1 MTAGSSRPARDRV
14 ATLLLVALVPLL
26 WIAGHAMP
34 AGAPPGPILQASLL
48 ALFTM
53 GAWATGLFVEP
64 VTSLAFFFLAAA
76 FHVAKPTA
84 IFAGFTSSAWWL
96 VLGGSIT
103 GIAVE
108 STGLGR
114 RLAAIVF
121 ARSTG
126 SYAAVVGAVGAVT
139 VGLAFLMP
147 STSAR
152 VMLLIPIVLALA
164 DRVGLV
170 GGRPGRTGLIL
181 MVSAGSY
188 LAPTAILP
196 ANIPN
201 AVLLGA
207 ADTLYGI
214 KLTYGSYLLLHFP
227 VLGLIK
233 TVMLGWLICRLFPDT
248 ASLGERP
255 TEAKT
260 TMSAAERRLLAVLG
274 VSLALFATDFWHG
287 LSPAW
292 VALGAGLVCLLPTM
306 GLVTPR
312 LFADR
317 INIGVMIYVA
327 GFLGVGAV
335 IADSGLGER
344 LSHWLLGAVHV
355 VPPEAGGGTL
365 ANLAKLA
372 LIHVGLGAI
381 ATVSGLPAVATPI
394 AGELAAASGLP
405 IYTILMLQ
413 VVVFSTVLLPYQCP
427 PIMIG
432 MALGG
437 VRLRDA
443 TRLCIASAALTI
455 LLLVPL
461 DYLWWQLL
469 GMLP

>member
-1 MTAGSSRPARDRV
+1 MTAGSTRVTRDRI
-14 ATLLLVALVPLL
+14 ATALLVTLIPLL
-26 WIAGHAMP
+26 WAAGHAMP
-34 AGAPPGPILQASLL
+34 AGAPPGPVLQAALL
-48 ALFTM
+48 AAFTM

-64 VTSLAFFFLAAA
+64 ITSLAFFFLAAA

-114 RLAAIVF
+114 RLAALVF
-121 ARSTG
+121 ARATG
-126 SYAAVVGAVGAVT
+126 SYPIVVGAVGTVT

-170 GGRPGRTGLIL
+170 AGRPGRTGLVL

-207 ADTLYGI
+207 ADQLYGI

-227 VLGLIK
+227 VLGLLK
-233 TVMLGWLICRLFPDT
+233 TVILAWLVCRLFPET
-248 ASLGERP
+248 GPLRSTRAEASP
-255 TEAKT
+255 A
-260 TMSAAERRLLAVLG
+260 MSAAERRLVVVLG
-274 VSLALFATDFWHG
+274 LSLALFATDVWHG

-292 VALGAGLVCLLPTM
+292 VALGAGLVCLLPVM

-312 LFADR
+312 LFAER

-355 VPPEAGGGTL
+355 APPDAGEGPLG
-365 ANLAKLA
+365 NLAKLA
-372 LIHVGLGAI
+372 LIHVGLGVI

-394 AGELAAASGLP
+394 AGEMAAASGLP
-405 IYTILMLQ
+405 VHTILMLQ

-443 TRLCIASAALTI
+443 TRLCIASAAATI

-461 DYLWWQLL
+461 DYLWWRVL
-469 GMLP
+469 GMVP